1 MGFFSKIKDG
11 TSQNQGINGKENAEG
26 CKFLYQNRRGAF

>member
-11 TSQNQGINGKENAEG
+11 LRKTKGINGKENAEG

>member
-11 TSQNQGINGKENAEG
+11 LKKTNGKEDAEG
-26 CKFLYQNRRGAF
+26 CKFLYQN

>member
-11 TSQNQGINGKENAEG
+11 LRKPRNNGKKMQKVV
-26 CKFLYQNRRGAF
+26 KFLYQNRRGAF